1 MINYANILHNY
12 LHKRNLYLGIPMKK
26 LPSLLDMYARLIA
39 LPTISE
45 INPALDQSNRQLI
58 ELLAD
63 WLHTLGFKTDV
74 IAVEGSRHKFNLL
87 ASYGEGE
94 GGLLL
99 AGHTDT
105 VPFDENRWTFDPF
118 TLTEKDGKFYGL
130 GTADMK
136 GFFAFVLD
144 AVSRLDLTRL
154 NKPLRILATADEET
168 TMLGTRTFVRHAHI
182 RPDCAIIGEPTSL
195 KPVRAHK
202 GHIGQ
207 ALRIIGKSGHS
218 SDPAKGINAIEL
230 MHEATGYLMHMRD
243 ELRRKYH
250 HADFDIPYPTMNF
263 GAIHGGD
270 AVNRICA
277 CCELHFD
284 IRPLPNMRLED
295 LDEMLREKL
304 SPLFIRYG
312 DRLSIYPLHEST
324 PGYECEHSAQVV
336 QVVEKLLGEKCKAVN
351 YCTEAPF
358 LQQLCPTLVLGPG
371 SIEQAHQPDE
381 YLAAEFIQPT
391 RELLTKLIHHFC

>member
-1 MINYANILHNY
+1 
-12 LHKRNLYLGIPMKK
+12 MKK
-26 LPSLLDMYARLIA
+26 HPAFLEMYSQLIA
-39 LPTISE
+39 LPTISSLE
-45 INPALDQSNRQLI
+45 QKFDQTNRTLI
-58 ELLAD
+58 ELLAT
-63 WLHTLGFKTDV
+63 WLGDFGFKTE
-74 IAVEGSRHKFNLL
+74 ILPVEGSNDKYNLL
-87 ASYGEGE
+87 ATFGEGE

-105 VPFDENRWTFDPF
+105 VPFDEGRWTFDPF
-118 TLTEKDGKFYGL
+118 KLTEKDGKLYGL

-144 AVSRLDLTRL
+144 AIQQIDLSKL

-168 TMLGTRTFVRHAHI
+168 TMLGTRTFIKHAHI

-202 GHIGQ
+202 GHIGK
-207 ALRIIGKSGHS
+207 ALRITGKTGHS

-230 MHEATGYLMHMRD
+230 MHEATGYLMQMRN
-243 ELRRKYH
+243 EIKAKYH
-250 HADFDIPYPTMNF
+250 HSGFEIPYPTMNF

-284 IRPLPNMRLED
+284 IRPLPNMRLDD

-304 SPLFIRYG
+304 APMFAQYG
-312 DRLSIYPLHEST
+312 DRLSLQNLHEAT

-336 QVVEKLLGEKCKAVN
+336 QVVEKLLGEPCEIVN

-358 LQQLCPTLVLGPG
+358 IQELCPTLVLGPG

-381 YLAAEFIQPT
+381 FISTEFIQPT
-391 RELLTKLIHHFC
+391 RELLVKMIHNFC